1 MATLAKIY
9 EVSHS
14 IGVGRGRETSL
25 HLVTDHPLEMF
36 SQPAWELALLSLVA
50 LLASG
55 LAGAVLHMW
64 WLSRQARE
72 RRRIPARWP
81 LSSRAIVN
89 TEERRVWNWLVRA
102 FPDYHLM
109 VKLPVTRFTLPQN
122 QDSGLHWYELL
133 SSLYCTFTVV
143 DDNGHVYGCVD
154 VFSRVG
160 PSRRQQALK
169 QALLNQC
176 GIAYLAV
183 AVDRFPATLEL
194 RRAFLGDLAH
204 VDAVRQRED
213 AAIAAARANL
223 RASLRKQRNTRESDR
238 APLSSAAGTGTQVQS
253 GFGDSQAAASLQP
266 NSFLT
271 PLDSRKGELN

>member
-1 MATLAKIY
+1 
-9 EVSHS
+9 
-14 IGVGRGRETSL
+14 
-25 HLVTDHPLEMF
+25 MF
-36 SQPAWELALLSLVA
+36 SKPLWEIALLAFLA

-55 LAGAVLHMW
+55 AAGAMAHGW
-64 WLSRQARE
+64 WLSRRARE
-72 RRRIPARWP
+72 RRRIPSRWP
-81 LSSRAIVN
+81 LSPRVIAN
-89 TEERRVWNWLVRA
+89 TEERSVWNWLVRA

-109 VKLPVTRFTLPQN
+109 IKLPVTRFTTPQS
-122 QDSGLHWYELL
+122 QDTGLHWYELL
-133 SSLYCTFTVV
+133 SSLYCTFTVA
-143 DDNGHVYGCVD
+143 DSNGHVYGCVD
-154 VFSRVG
+154 VFGRAG

-183 AVDRFPATLEL
+183 AVDRLPATLEL

-223 RASLRKQRNTRESDR
+223 RASLRKQRNTRDSDR
-238 APLSSAAGTGTQVQS
+238 MPLTASGGNGTQIQS

-271 PLDSRKGELN
+271 PLDSRKGDLN

>member
-1 MATLAKIY
+1 MLTK
-9 EVSHS
+9 
-14 IGVGRGRETSL
+14 
-25 HLVTDHPLEMF
+25 PL
-36 SQPAWELALLSLVA
+36 WEIALLAIAA
-50 LLASG
+50 LLASAA
-55 LAGAVLHMW
+55 AGGVVHAW
-64 WLSRQARE
+64 WLSRQARA
-72 RRRIPARWP
+72 RRRIPSRWP
-81 LSSRAIVN
+81 LSARLVAN

-109 VKLPVTRFTLPQN
+109 LKLPVTRFTLPKN

-143 DDNGHVYGCVD
+143 DANGHVYGCVD
-154 VFSRVG
+154 VFGPAG

-183 AVDRFPATLEL
+183 AVDRLPATMEM

-204 VDAVRQRED
+204 IDAVRQRED

-223 RASLRKQRNTRESDR
+223 RESLRRQRSSRESDR
-238 APLSSAAGTGTQVQS
+238 MPLSPSGGNAKPGQS

-271 PLDSRKGELN
+271 PLDSRRGDLN

>member
-1 MATLAKIY
+1 MVTN
-9 EVSHS
+9 SS
-14 IGVGRGRETSL
+14 I
-25 HLVTDHPLEMF
+25 DMF
-36 SQPAWELALLSLVA
+36 SKPLWELALLSLAA
-50 LLASG
+50 LLASAA
-55 LAGAVLHMW
+55 AGAVVHAW
-64 WLSRQARE
+64 WLHRQARE

-81 LSSRAIVN
+81 LSARVVAN
-89 TEERRVWNWLVRA
+89 TEERTVWHWLVRA

-109 VKLPVTRFTLPQN
+109 LKLPVTRFTLPKN

-143 DDNGHVYGCVD
+143 DANGHVYGCVD
-154 VFSRVG
+154 VFGRAG

-169 QALLNQC
+169 QSLLNQC

-183 AVDRFPATLEL
+183 AVDRLPATLEM

-223 RASLRKQRNTRESDR
+223 RASLRKKRDTRDSDR
-238 APLSSAAGTGTQVQS
+238 MPLTPSDGNRTQVQS

-271 PLDSRKGELN
+271 PLDSRKGDLG

>member
-1 MATLAKIY
+1 
-9 EVSHS
+9 
-14 IGVGRGRETSL
+14 
-25 HLVTDHPLEMF
+25 MF
-36 SQPAWELALLSLVA
+36 SKPLWELALLALLG
-50 LLASG
+50 LLASAV
-55 LAGAVLHMW
+55 AGAVLHAW

-81 LSSRAIVN
+81 LSPRLVAN
-89 TEERRVWNWLVRA
+89 TEERAVWNWLVRV

-109 VKLPVTRFTLPQN
+109 LKLPVTRFTLPRN

-143 DDNGHVYGCVD
+143 DANGHVYGCVD
-154 VFSRVG
+154 VFGRAG

-183 AVDRFPATLEL
+183 AVDRLPATLEL

-238 APLSSAAGTGTQVQS
+238 MPLMSTGPTGTHVQS

-271 PLDSRKGELN
+271 PLDSRKGDLN

>member
-1 MATLAKIY
+1 MFNK
-9 EVSHS
+9 
-14 IGVGRGRETSL
+14 
-25 HLVTDHPLEMF
+25 PL
-36 SQPAWELALLSLVA
+36 WELALMALVA

-55 LAGAVLHMW
+55 AAGAVLHAW
-64 WLSRQARE
+64 WLNRQARE
-72 RRRIPARWP
+72 RRRIPKRWP
-81 LSSRAIVN
+81 LSPRVVAN
-89 TEERRVWNWLVRA
+89 TEERTVWTWLVRA

-109 VKLPVTRFTLPQN
+109 LKLPVTRFTLPRN
-122 QDSGLHWYELL
+122 QDTGLHWYELL

-143 DDNGHVYGCVD
+143 DGNGHVYGCVD
-154 VFSRVG
+154 VFGRAG

-183 AVDRFPATLEL
+183 AVDRLPATLEM

-223 RASLRKQRNTRESDR
+223 RASLRKQRTTRESDR
-238 APLSSAAGTGTQVQS
+238 MPLTSDGTGTQVQS